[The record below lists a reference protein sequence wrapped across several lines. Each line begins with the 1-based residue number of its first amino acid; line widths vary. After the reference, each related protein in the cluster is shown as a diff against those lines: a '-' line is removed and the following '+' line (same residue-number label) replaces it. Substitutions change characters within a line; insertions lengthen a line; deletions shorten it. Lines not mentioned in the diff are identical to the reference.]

1 MRLNFIQSL
10 IIVAMVALATQITR
24 WTPFLVFSG
33 SRKLPRVVEDLGR
46 LLPPAMMGLLVVYS
60 LRNTDILSGSHGLP
74 EAIAVTVRRSPP
86 VETQH
91 PAVHFSGHRRIHAAG
106 AAGVRVSRTVQRK
119 GRPSGRPFSYFPA
132 SRAD

>member
-1 MRLNFIQSL
+1 MRLNFIQSF

-60 LRNTDILSGSHGLP
+60 LRNTDILSDSHGLP
-74 EAIAVTVRRSPP
+74 EAIAVTVTAGLHLWRRS
-86 VETQH
+86 TLLSILAGT
-91 PAVHFSGHRRIHAAG
+91 AVYMLL
-106 AAGVRVSRTVQRK
+106 VQLV
-119 GRPSGRPFSYFPA
+119 FV
-132 SRAD
+132 

>member
-33 SRKLPRVVEDLGR
+33 SRKLPRVVE
-46 LLPPAMMGLLVVYS
+46 VYS

-74 EAIAVTVRRSPP
+74 EAIAVAVTAGLHLWRRS
-86 VETQH
+86 TLLSILAGT
-91 PAVHFSGHRRIHAAG
+91 AVYMLL
-106 AAGVRVSRTVQRK
+106 VQLV
-119 GRPSGRPFSYFPA
+119 FV
-132 SRAD
+132 

>member
-33 SRKLPRVVEDLGR
+33 SRRVVEDLGR

-74 EAIAVTVRRSPP
+74 EAIAVTVTAGLHLWRRS
-86 VETQH
+86 TLLSISAGT
-91 PAVHFSGHRRIHAAG
+91 AVYMLL
-106 AAGVRVSRTVQRK
+106 VQLV
-119 GRPSGRPFSYFPA
+119 FV
-132 SRAD
+132 

>member
-74 EAIAVTVRRSPP
+74 EAIAVAVTASLHLWRRS
-86 VETQH
+86 TLLSILAGT
-91 PAVHFSGHRRIHAAG
+91 AVYMLL
-106 AAGVRVSRTVQRK
+106 VQLV
-119 GRPSGRPFSYFPA
+119 FV
-132 SRAD
+132 

>member
-74 EAIAVTVRRSPP
+74 AAIAVTVTAGLHLWRRS
-86 VETQH
+86 TLLSILAGT
-91 PAVHFSGHRRIHAAG
+91 AVYMLL
-106 AAGVRVSRTVQRK
+106 VQLV
-119 GRPSGRPFSYFPA
+119 FV
-132 SRAD
+132 

>member
-60 LRNTDILSGSHGLP
+60 LRNTDILSGSHGRP
-74 EAIAVTVRRSPP
+74 EASAVTVTAGLHLWRRS
-86 VETQH
+86 TLLSILAGT
-91 PAVHFSGHRRIHAAG
+91 AVYMLL
-106 AAGVRVSRTVQRK
+106 VQLV
-119 GRPSGRPFSYFPA
+119 FV
-132 SRAD
+132 